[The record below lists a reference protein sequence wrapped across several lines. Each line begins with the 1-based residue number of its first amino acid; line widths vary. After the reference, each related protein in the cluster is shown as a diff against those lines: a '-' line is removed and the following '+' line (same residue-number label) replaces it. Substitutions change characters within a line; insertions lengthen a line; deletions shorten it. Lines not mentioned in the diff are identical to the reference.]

1 MASASALAALQA
13 GINPDASAARAA
25 VKGRDVANL
34 SDRDVRQLLVIAATG
49 GDLSVMQGNRL
60 ERLGRAEQ
68 ALNTMA
74 AKEGISPAQMIE
86 VLRQTAPITPELF
99 DAIAAGKADPAEA
112 LANSGR
118 TEDGVQLDQQEAQ
131 ATAAELAQA
140 AIPDQVLSRFNE
152 TIKSFGTAA
161 DREPALTALGG
172 LMNLTPAARYA
183 IASSLI
189 FE

>member
-1 MASASALAALQA
+1 MPTQSALAALQA
-13 GINPDASAARAA
+13 GIEPDASQARART
-25 VKGRDVANL
+25 KGREVANL
-34 SDRDVRQLLVIAATG
+34 SERDVRQLLVIAAAG

-68 ALNTMA
+68 MLNTMA

-112 LANSGR
+112 LASPGR
-118 TEDGVQLDQQEAQ
+118 TEEGVQLDQQEAQ

-183 IASSLI
+183 IASALI